1 MISFTLTSKEKALG
15 LLQNIKLII
24 FAESLGGTESLLNC
38 KVTVMIQRKQ
48 TVFLLLACILALV
61 CFFVRLQWIDALQI
75 VSAALSVY
83 TIFQYRRRMVQ
94 ARLCLAG
101 LLVVF
106 AWYIG
111 LAILEGEAGIV
122 ESLPMV
128 NAILIFLARK
138 GILDDE
144 KLVRAA
150 DRIR

>member
-1 MISFTLTSKEKALG
+1 
-15 LLQNIKLII
+15 
-24 FAESLGGTESLLNC
+24 
-38 KVTVMIQRKQ
+38 MIQRKQ

-61 CFFVRLQWIDALQI
+61 CFFMRLQWIDALQV
-75 VSAALSVY
+75 VSAALSAY
-83 TIFQYRRRMVQ
+83 TIFLYRRRVVQ
-94 ARLCLAG
+94 ARFCLAG
-101 LLVVF
+101 LFVIF

-111 LAILEGEAGIV
+111 IAVLEGVAGFV

-144 KLVRAA
+144 KLVRSA

>member
-1 MISFTLTSKEKALG
+1 
-15 LLQNIKLII
+15 
-24 FAESLGGTESLLNC
+24 
-38 KVTVMIQRKQ
+38 MIQRKQ

-61 CFFVRLQWIDALQI
+61 CFFMRLQWIDALQV
-75 VSAALSVY
+75 VSAALSAY
-83 TIFQYRRRMVQ
+83 TIFLYRRRVVQ
-94 ARLCLAG
+94 ARFCLAG
-101 LLVVF
+101 LFVIF

-111 LAILEGEAGIV
+111 IAVLEGVAGFV

>member
-1 MISFTLTSKEKALG
+1 
-15 LLQNIKLII
+15 
-24 FAESLGGTESLLNC
+24 
-38 KVTVMIQRKQ
+38 MIQRKQ
-48 TVFLLLACILALV
+48 TVFLLLACIVALV
-61 CFFVRLQWIDALQI
+61 CLIMRLQWLDALMA
-75 VSAALSVY
+75 VSAVLSAY
-83 TIFQYRRRMVQ
+83 TIFQFRRRILQ

-101 LLVVF
+101 LFVIF

-111 LAILEGEAGIV
+111 LAVLEGRVGTV
-122 ESLPMV
+122 EGLPMV

>member
-1 MISFTLTSKEKALG
+1 
-15 LLQNIKLII
+15 
-24 FAESLGGTESLLNC
+24 
-38 KVTVMIQRKQ
+38 MIQRKQ

-61 CFFVRLQWIDALQI
+61 CFFVRLQWIDILQVLSALL
-75 VSAALSVY
+75 SAF
-83 TIFQYRRRMVQ
+83 TIFQYKKRILQ

-101 LLVVF
+101 LFIVF

-111 LAILEGEAGIV
+111 VAVLEARVGTIEA
-122 ESLPMV
+122 LPMV
-128 NAILIFLARK
+128 NAILIFMARK

>member
-1 MISFTLTSKEKALG
+1 
-15 LLQNIKLII
+15 
-24 FAESLGGTESLLNC
+24 
-38 KVTVMIQRKQ
+38 MIQRKQ
-48 TVFLLLACILALV
+48 TLFLLLAAILVLV
-61 CFFVRLQWIDALQI
+61 CFFLRLFHWIDIVLV
-75 VSAALSVY
+75 VSAVLSAY
-83 TIFQYRRRMVQ
+83 TIFQYRRRIPQ

-101 LLVVF
+101 LFILL

-111 LAILEGEAGIV
+111 VAALEGEASII

-128 NAILIFLARK
+128 SVILIFLARK

>member
-1 MISFTLTSKEKALG
+1 
-15 LLQNIKLII
+15 
-24 FAESLGGTESLLNC
+24 
-38 KVTVMIQRKQ
+38 MIQRKQ
-48 TVFLLLACILALV
+48 TVFLLLTCIVALV
-61 CFFVRLQWIDALQI
+61 CLFMRLQWLDALQA
-75 VSAALSVY
+75 VSAVLSAY
-83 TIFQYRRRMVQ
+83 TIFQFRRRILQ

-101 LLVVF
+101 LFVIF

-111 LAILEGEAGIV
+111 LAVLEGRVGTV
-122 ESLPMV
+122 EGLPMV

>member
-1 MISFTLTSKEKALG
+1 M
-15 LLQNIKLII
+15 
-24 FAESLGGTESLLNC
+24 
-38 KVTVMIQRKQ
+38 
-48 TVFLLLACILALV
+48 LACILALV
-61 CFFVRLQWIDALQI
+61 CFFMRLQWIDALQV
-75 VSAALSVY
+75 VSAALSAY
-83 TIFQYRRRMVQ
+83 TIFLYRRRMVQ
-94 ARLCLAG
+94 ARFCLVG
-101 LLVVF
+101 LFVIF

-111 LAILEGEAGIV
+111 IAVMEGVAGFV

>member
-1 MISFTLTSKEKALG
+1 
-15 LLQNIKLII
+15 
-24 FAESLGGTESLLNC
+24 
-38 KVTVMIQRKQ
+38 MIQRKQ
-48 TVFLLLACILALV
+48 SLFLALACILALV
-61 CFFVRLQWIDALQI
+61 CCLVRFQWIDVLQA
-75 VSAALSVY
+75 VSAVLSAY
-83 TIFQYRRRMVQ
+83 TIFQYHRRLFQ

-111 LAILEGEAGIV
+111 VAVLEGRLGYIEV
-122 ESLPMV
+122 LPMV

-150 DRIR
+150 DRLR

>member
-1 MISFTLTSKEKALG
+1 
-15 LLQNIKLII
+15 
-24 FAESLGGTESLLNC
+24 
-38 KVTVMIQRKQ
+38 MIQRKQ

-61 CFFVRLQWIDALQI
+61 CFFMRLQWLDALQV
-75 VSAALSVY
+75 VSAALSAY
-83 TIFQYRRRMVQ
+83 TIFLYRRRVVQ
-94 ARLCLAG
+94 ARFCLAG
-101 LLVVF
+101 LFVIF

-111 LAILEGEAGIV
+111 IAVLEGVAGFV

>member
-1 MISFTLTSKEKALG
+1 
-15 LLQNIKLII
+15 
-24 FAESLGGTESLLNC
+24 
-38 KVTVMIQRKQ
+38 MIQRKQ

-61 CFFVRLQWIDALQI
+61 CFFMRLQWLDALLA
-75 VSAALSVY
+75 VSAVLSAF
-83 TIFQYRRRMVQ
+83 TIFLYRRRIMQ
-94 ARLCLAG
+94 ARLCLVG
-101 LLVVF
+101 LFIIF

-111 LAILEGEAGIV
+111 LAVLEGRVGTIEGI
-122 ESLPMV
+122 PMV

>member
-1 MISFTLTSKEKALG
+1 
-15 LLQNIKLII
+15 
-24 FAESLGGTESLLNC
+24 
-38 KVTVMIQRKQ
+38 MIQRKQ

-61 CFFVRLQWIDALQI
+61 CFFLRMQWIDVLQLLSALL
-75 VSAALSVY
+75 SAF
-83 TIFQYRRRMVQ
+83 TIFQYRRRIVQ

-101 LLVVF
+101 LAIVF

-111 LAILEGEAGIV
+111 IAVLDGRVSTVEA
-122 ESLPMV
+122 LPMV
-128 NAILIFLARK
+128 NAILIFMARK